1 MLRADVSGAAAPR
14 GFIPMGKEKLD
25 GKSACLKA
33 SAGIPAGQAGVV
45 TRTGWGGHQCL
56 SGAAESF
63 VSVSVS
69 LPSHQILMEQHLS
82 PSTTPLL
89 LSPFLVW
96 AALAWQSLPAP
107 LLLQNLEEKHKL
119 TQE

>member
-1 MLRADVSGAAAPR
+1 MLRADVSGAVAPR
-14 GFIPMGKEKLD
+14 GFIPMGKEKLG

-33 SAGIPAGQAGVV
+33 SAGIPAGQAGVA
-45 TRTGWGGHQCL
+45 TSASQGQL
-56 SGAAESF
+56 SPLFLGLSF
-63 VSVSVS
+63 
-69 LPSHQILMEQHLS
+69 PSHQILMEQHLP

-107 LLLQNLEEKHKL
+107 LLLQNLEEKHEL

>member
-1 MLRADVSGAAAPR
+1 MLMSQVLLLHVGSFPWER
-14 GFIPMGKEKLD
+14 
-25 GKSACLKA
+25 KSWVGNQPA
-33 SAGIPAGQAGVV
+33 SKQVLASLQDRLGWPPGQAGVAISASQ
-45 TRTGWGGHQCL
+45 GEL
-56 SGAAESF
+56 SPLFLGLSF
-63 VSVSVS
+63 
-69 LPSHQILMEQHLS
+69 PSHQILMEQHLS

-107 LLLQNLEEKHKL
+107 LLLQNLEEKHEL